1 MGQELETI
9 SLPLI
14 IERKF
19 GQSSE
24 IANKPFSVKW
34 LLVFHDIVDL
44 HDDGTPDLL
53 SRLGF

>member
-44 HDDGTPDLL
+44 HDGTPDLL